1 MSRKSEGGAGKPAD
15 ELDAELQRRLR
26 EIENEE
32 VPERLLVLARKLQ
45 ELLRARSTGD

>member
-1 MSRKSEGGAGKPAD
+1 MSRKSEGGAGKPAE

-26 EIENEE
+26 DIEKEE

-45 ELLRARSTGD
+45 ELLRARNAGN